1 MNVLLLLPTALKAHL
16 DRSLALKTLAWL
28 GIPMIGVSGA
38 VIAYFYHYSFQLTEN
53 QLRQSL
59 IQHIETSRKRDSEI
73 FQLAEANH
81 ANVKTHFQEQLK
93 AQRSPQD
100 FNQRLERNVAT
111 FDRTI
116 FMWTD
121 GTYRNFP
128 QGQDIKTF
136 PARQQSTLFIGPQV
150 KLTNELK
157 QQILLFQ
164 EFSTQYGRA
173 FSSRY
178 TNTWINGVQNI
189 SSDYRPDSPW
199 GLEAKA
205 STNILEEEYGYLADT
220 VHNPTRKSRWTRL
233 YFDAVPQRWMVSL
246 VTPVDTP
253 QGQHVATIGNDII
266 LNELMDYTVR
276 DRYPKS
282 YNLIFH
288 ADGQL
293 IVHPDRMNE
302 IKARAG
308 QLKLQEVQETEL
320 QAIFQQ
326 SQQMKKPIEIGQNRD
341 FLWAITRLRGPD
353 WFLVTVYPRAELMR
367 TALDEITPLLILGGV
382 ALLTELFLLYQ
393 ILRHH
398 LQRPLS
404 QLSAATEALS
414 QGDFE
419 VTLDSDRT
427 DELGQL
433 ARSFS
438 RMAEQ
443 LQASFCELSHSND
456 RLEDQVNLRTQELE
470 TTLNNLKLTQAQLI
484 QSEKLSSLGEM
495 VAGIAHE
502 VNNPIGFVD
511 GNLQHAE
518 RYMTQLLA
526 HSALCQTPGISAD
539 DLAEHADHI
548 DLAFIQQDLPKL
560 LTSMQMGTDRIREIV
575 LSLRNFSRL
584 DEAQLKPADLHDG
597 LDSTLIILHHRL
609 TQTPGPPIQLEKNY
623 GHLPPIQC
631 YPGLLN
637 QVFMNLI
644 SNAIDAL
651 EDTQNPK
658 ITLTTHLTPKH
669 AIISIQDNGPGIP
682 QSAQAHIFDPFFTT
696 KEIGKGTGLGLSI
709 SHQIITEQHHG
720 TIVCE
725 SSESSESSQ
734 SSESSSTQG
743 TTFTLMIPLI
753 QGEIQ
758 D

>member
-1 MNVLLLLPTALKAHL
+1 MNVLLFLPTALKAHI
-16 DRSLALKTLAWL
+16 DRSLTLKTLAWL
-28 GIPMIGVSGA
+28 GIPVIGVSGV
-38 VIAYFYHYSFQLTEN
+38 VITYFYHHNFQYAES
-53 QLRQSL
+53 QLRRSL
-59 IQHIETSRKRDSEI
+59 TQHVEASRKRDSDI

-81 ANVKTHFQEQLK
+81 ANVKTHLQEKLNS
-93 AQRSPQD
+93 RGSSQD
-100 FNQRLERNVAT
+100 LARNLERDVAL
-111 FDRTI
+111 FDRSVLA
-116 FMWTD
+116 WND

-136 PARQQSTLFIGPQV
+136 PARQQSTVFIGPQV
-150 KLTNELK
+150 KLTDELK
-157 QQILLFQ
+157 QKILLFQ
-164 EFSTQYGRA
+164 DFSTRYGRA

-178 TNTWINGVQNI
+178 TNTWINDAQNI

-205 STNILEEEYGYLADT
+205 STNILEEEYGYLADK
-220 VHNPTRKSRWTRL
+220 VHNPTRQSRWTRL
-233 YFDAVPQRWMVSL
+233 YFDPVPQRWMVSI
-246 VTPVDTP
+246 VTPVDNA

-276 DRYPKS
+276 DRFPKS
-282 YNLIFH
+282 YNLIFR

-293 IVHPDRMNE
+293 IVHPDRMEE
-302 IKARAG
+302 IKAKTG
-308 QLKLQEVQETEL
+308 QLKLQDIYETQL

-326 SQQMKKPIEIGQNRD
+326 SQQMKNPVEIGQNRE
-341 FLWAITRLRGPD
+341 FLWAITQLRGPD
-353 WFLVTVYPRAELMR
+353 WFLVTVYPRAELTR
-367 TALDEITPLLILGGV
+367 TALREITPLLTLGVV
-382 ALLTELFLLYQ
+382 ALLTELFMLYQ
-393 ILRHH
+393 ILRYH
-398 LQRPLS
+398 LQRPLG

-414 QGDFE
+414 RGDFE

-433 ARSFS
+433 ARSFT

-443 LQASFCELSHSND
+443 LQASFYDLSRSND

-470 TTLNNLKLTQAQLI
+470 TTLTNLKQTQSQLI

-511 GNLQHAE
+511 GNLHHAE

-526 HSALCQTPGISAD
+526 HIALYQTPGISSENMT
-539 DLAEHADHI
+539 EHANHI
-548 DLAFIQQDLPKL
+548 DLDFIQEDLPKL
-560 LTSMQMGTDRIREIV
+560 LTSMKMGTDRIREIV

-609 TQTPGPPIQLEKNY
+609 TQTPGHPITLEKNY
-623 GHLPPIQC
+623 GNLPEVQC

-651 EDTQNPK
+651 EDTQTPK
-658 ITLTTHLTPKH
+658 ITLKTHVTPQH
-669 AIISIQDNGPGIP
+669 VIIIIQDNGPGIP
-682 QSAQAHIFDPFFTT
+682 QNAQAHIFDPFFTT
-696 KEIGKGTGLGLSI
+696 KELGKGTGLGLSI

-725 SSESSESSQ
+725 SCESNAQ
-734 SSESSSTQG
+734 QG
-743 TTFTLMIPLI
+743 TTFTLTIPLI
-753 QGEIQ
+753 QRAIQ
-758 D
+758 E